1 MMMMMMTMMTMMTMM
16 RMMRTSIV
24 VNLKH
29 TGSAQCFL
37 KGTER
42 DKI

>member
-1 MMMMMMTMMTMMTMM
+1 MMMIMMMMTMMTMM
-16 RMMRTSIV
+16 RTGIV